1 MKSIKAKV
9 LEYLQQED
17 WNYEESDEKVIH
29 TGIKGENC
37 NYHLFFICEEKK
49 NQMVLIGFQETAIP
63 EQCRSKAA
71 ELLTRANLGL
81 MVGSFI
87 MDFDNGDYRF
97 RIGINLEDGK
107 LSSAMIRNYIA
118 ITYKML
124 DDMYPCIKKLNYSE
138 TDIDELYDEWI
149 KN

>member
-49 NQMVLIGFQETAIP
+49 
-63 EQCRSKAA
+63 
-71 ELLTRANLGL
+71 
-81 MVGSFI
+81 
-87 MDFDNGDYRF
+87 
-97 RIGINLEDGK
+97 
-107 LSSAMIRNYIA
+107 
-118 ITYKML
+118 
-124 DDMYPCIKKLNYSE
+124 IK
-138 TDIDELYDEWI
+138 WF
-149 KN
+149 